1 MIFYSIFLV
10 LYQVNSLYTP
20 IQTLS
25 RSNGF
30 DFKLITSRNGSRMV
44 TGNTNRSLII
54 YKFINGKYEYEQQLI
69 DSSNINGVYIS
80 GNQDYVLS
88 ARSNSFQLYQYN
100 SQLNSYEL
108 AMNKP
113 INFALRAKITE
124 DSKFIVVS
132 GAFP

>member
-108 AMNKP
+108 AMNKT